1 MCAEKDPIN
10 CHRSIMIAH
19 ALQKT
24 GIEVLNILG
33 NGKIERQ
40 SETEQRLLNIYFP
53 NRKQQR
59 LFEEIPAEE
68 VLIEQA
74 YKKQNEKIGYRLEN
88 I

>member
-1 MCAEKDPIN
+1 MEK
-10 CHRSIMIAH
+10 
-19 ALQKT
+19 
-24 GIEVLNILG
+24 LND
-33 NGKIERQ
+33 KVRQ
-40 SETEQRLLNIYFP
+40 NNDFDIYFP